1 MNIVNFTPVTALTGG
16 LLIGLSVALFFIL
29 NGRMIGISGIASNF
43 LISKDNRIDN
53 FLFLVGLI
61 LGPFIYNL
69 ISGKEINIS
78 ISNSLILL
86 ITAGAMVG
94 FGTRL
99 SSGCTSG
106 HGISGI
112 ASNFLVSKNNRI
124 ENFLFLVGLILGPL
138 IYNLILGKEINI
150 SISNSLILL
159 IVGGTLVGFGTRLSS
174 GCTSGHGISGISR
187 FSLRSII
194 ATITFMIVGIL
205 TVLITGIL

>member
-1 MNIVNFTPVTALTGG
+1 MNIINFTPISALTGG

-29 NGRMIGISGIASNF
+29 NGRMI
-43 LISKDNRIDN
+43 
-53 FLFLVGLI
+53 
-61 LGPFIYNL
+61 
-69 ISGKEINIS
+69 
-78 ISNSLILL
+78 
-86 ITAGAMVG
+86 
-94 FGTRL
+94 
-99 SSGCTSG
+99 
-106 HGISGI
+106 GISGI

-138 IYNLILGKEINI
+138 IYNLISGKEINI
-150 SISNSLILL
+150 SISSSLILL
-159 IVGGTLVGFGTRLSS
+159 IIGGAMVGFGTRLSG